1 MVHTGLANLM
11 IRFVVCRV
19 AAAGGGGSPGEVEG
33 EDSDAEPVVGGDEIY
48 YPSVTAASEHSLQGE
63 RVQAD
68 RGYVIRCRVR
78 LSR

>member
-48 YPSVTAASEHSLQGE
+48 YPSVTAASEHSLQGNGF
-63 RVQAD
+63 RPIA
-68 RGYVIRCRVR
+68 GT
-78 LSR
+78 